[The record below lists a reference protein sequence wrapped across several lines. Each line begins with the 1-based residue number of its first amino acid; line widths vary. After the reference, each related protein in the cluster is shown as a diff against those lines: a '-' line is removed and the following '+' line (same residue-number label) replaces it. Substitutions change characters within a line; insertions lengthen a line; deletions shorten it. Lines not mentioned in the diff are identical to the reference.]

1 MLWQKA
7 SARTVAVMIPSV
19 APHQLSSWS
28 VRMVVAPSRF
38 LQ

>member
-7 SARTVAVMIPSV
+7 SARTVAVMIPS
-19 APHQLSSWS
+19 APRSRLSRCS

>member
-7 SARTVAVMIPSV
+7 SARTVAVTIPSSPR
-19 APHQLSSWS
+19 ARLSSWR